1 MFLEKG
7 RCTTEDFNAL
17 QKAQAVHLT
26 KRFSNILFGFLFSL
40 TISLFNI
47 LFLFVLEK
55 RNL

>member
-47 LFLFVLEK
+47 LFLFVLK
-55 RNL
+55 KNL